1 MKTLIIGRI
10 LAANRVLKR
19 YILLSVGV
27 PADSVLIVF
36 CLEKKKKKKK
46 KEGGIEVIP
55 TIHMNNYSD
64 VPLLNTAG
72 YDVHALCMCFVTSV
86 KKIVTIYRLECQS
99 ILVLLT

>member
-46 KEGGIEVIP
+46 EGRRHRSD
-55 TIHMNNYSD
+55 THYS
-64 VPLLNTAG
+64 
-72 YDVHALCMCFVTSV
+72 H
-86 KKIVTIYRLECQS
+86 E
-99 ILVLLT
+99 